1 MKYFQEVAL
10 LRDARIDLYDFWQ
23 IAFQQIHIAL
33 ADNKND
39 DGGSSVGVSFP
50 EYDAGAYLL
59 GTKLRL
65 FAHSSEELEK
75 LQCERWLQRLQDY
88 LHISNI
94 RDVPDHVDGYACFRQ
109 LKPKGSL
116 EKQARRRAK
125 RKGETL
131 QQALAHFENYQ
142 EERSKLPYIHMTSL
156 SNGHRFRLFIDKFIV
171 ESSHTGTFNC
181 YGLSRQATVP
191 LF

>member
-1 MKYFQEVAL
+1 MESYLEL
-10 LRDARIDLYDFWQ
+10 TLIPDLETPLYYLWEKV
-23 IAFQQIHIAL
+23 FQQIHIAL
-33 ADNKND
+33 ADHKND
-39 DGGSSVGVSFP
+39 DGSSSVGVSFP

-156 SNGHRFRLFIDKFIV
+156 SNGHRFRLFIDKLIV